1 VTDLSENVK
10 SKPAPSVSGSF
21 PERFEL
27 LVRTAAQTI
36 QGKDEVLRN
45 AVVCMLAEGH
55 VLLEDVPGVGKTSL
69 ARALAHTVQV
79 DWHRIQFTPDLLP
92 SDVTGVSIF
101 NQATTEFEFRPG
113 PIFANIVV
121 GDEINRASPKTQSAM
136 LEVMEERTVSTDGH
150 TYQVP
155 RPFMVVATQNP
166 IDLEGT
172 YRLPEAQLDRFLMR
186 LSMGYPD
193 FEAERRVLRTQKDGS
208 NAESITAVMNS
219 SQVADM
225 IAEAQGVEVSSAAE
239 DYIITLAHF
248 TREAPEVRLGMSPR
262 GSIALLRAA
271 RVVAAA
277 NGRSFV
283 APEDVRELVPS
294 VLTHRIIVTPEAELQ
309 GHTPGEIV
317 EKALSSVPVPRSG
330 NGG

>member
-1 VTDLSENVK
+1 VKDVSENVNT
-10 SKPAPSVSGSF
+10 KPTPSASGSF

-45 AVVCMLAEGH
+45 AIVCMLAEGH

-79 DWHRIQFTPDLLP
+79 DWHRIQFTPDL
-92 SDVTGVSIF
+92 
-101 NQATTEFEFRPG
+101 ATTQFEFRPG

-150 TYQVP
+150 TYKVP

-208 NAESITAVMNS
+208 NADSIKAVMNS
-219 SQVADM
+219 DQVAAM
-225 IAEAQGVEVSSAAE
+225 IAEAQGVEVSPAAE
-239 DYIITLAHF
+239 DYIISLAQF

-309 GHTPGEIV
+309 GHTPGEV
-317 EKALSSVPVPRSG
+317 VANALSSVPVPRSSS
-330 NGG
+330 GG